1 MKIGLNAR
9 GAKVGKKSAQSY
21 QFILGCM
28 GHFASVYII
37 TYYTRGNSPFGDNY
51 LPNFA
56 ASKQNYHKLY

>member
-28 GHFASVYII
+28 RLFASFYII
-37 TYYTRGNSPFGDNY
+37 TFYTRDNSPFGDNY

-56 ASKQNYHKLY
+56 ATKQNYHKLY